1 MADKFPEV
9 RDRKITEVLA
19 KLDADVGK
27 YAPPQVRQLVQAAP
41 SEGLLGATDT
51 TAQSIKSA
59 LEEIDAKSAALHKNA
74 EMGIDKM
81 QQWMNEFANQHA
93 QLLQEMNELQGRINE
108 SVERIVDIGKRPIN
122 SNGS

>member
-1 MADKFPEV
+1 MADKYPEM

-19 KLDADVGK
+19 KLDADVTQ
-27 YAPPQVRQLVQAAP
+27 YAPPAVRQTLQAAP
-41 SEGLLGATDT
+41 AEGLLGATAT
-51 TAQSIKSA
+51 TAGSIKAA
-59 LEEIDAKSAALHKNA
+59 LEEIDAKSVALHKNA

-93 QLLQEMNELQGRINE
+93 QLLQEMNDLQGRINE

-122 SNGS
+122 GG